1 MATRTDRMVNANADA
16 KMNNPAAV
24 KVLVLAGG
32 RSSER
37 DVSLATG
44 AAVSRGLHDAGFQV
58 LTFDPVASPRA
69 IPWSPSSQSAA
80 IDTDPPDRSTLVTNG
95 SPLGTA
101 LTPQDLAMVDLKSVD
116 LVFIALHGGDG
127 ENGRLQ
133 ALLDLCGVRYTGSG
147 MAASAL
153 AMDKHAA
160 KRIFVA
166 EKIPTPRWLIAE
178 AGCIPSFDEV
188 RRTLDLPVIVKP
200 SSQGSTVGLSLVR
213 DEAQWEE
220 ALNDAFQWDQTVLIE
235 EFIAGRELTVGVLGD
250 QALPVV
256 EIIPTHEIYDYE
268 CKYTSG
274 RTQYI
279 SPADLTSAQAGE
291 VQQLGREA
299 FKALGCQGYARAD
312 FRMSKDG
319 RFFCLEVNTLPGM
332 TSLSLVPKAARTA
345 GIEFPELLRRICNL
359 AMEPQR

>member
-1 MATRTDRMVNANADA
+1 MSHPSGSKPNSTSNLR
-16 KMNNPAAV
+16 
-24 KVLVLAGG
+24 VLVLAGG

-44 AAVSRGLHDAGFQV
+44 AAVSRGLHDAGFHI
-58 LTFDPVASPRA
+58 LTFDPVVSPRA
-69 IPWSPSSQSAA
+69 IPWSPDAGAA
-80 IDTDPPDRSTLVTNG
+80 SIDTTPPDQSVLASNG
-95 SPLGTA
+95 NPMGTA

-147 MAASAL
+147 MMASAL

-160 KRIFVA
+160 KRIFTA
-166 EKIPTPRWLIAE
+166 EGIPTPRWFAAE
-178 AGCIPSFDEV
+178 PGMIPTFDEV
-188 RRTLDLPVIVKP
+188 RATIGLPLIIKP
-200 SSQGSTVGLSLVR
+200 SCQGSTVGLSLVR
-213 DEAQWEE
+213 DESQWDK
-220 ALNDAFQWDQTVLIE
+220 ALSDAFVWDQRVLIE
-235 EFIAGRELTVGVLGD
+235 EFIAGRELTVGVLGG
-250 QALPVV
+250 QTMPVV

-279 SPADLTSAQAGE
+279 CPADLTPEQADE
-291 VQQLGREA
+291 VQRLGLDA
-299 FKALGCQGYARAD
+299 FNALGCQGYARTD

-345 GIEFPELLRRICNL
+345 GIEFPDLLKRICQL
-359 AMEPQR
+359 ALEPRP

>member
-1 MATRTDRMVNANADA
+1 
-16 KMNNPAAV
+16 MNSAQSVTPSL

-44 AAVSRGLHDAGFQV
+44 AAVSKGLHEAGFQV

-69 IPWSPSSQSAA
+69 IPWSPDAASASINTTPPEQSALA
-80 IDTDPPDRSTLVTNG
+80 TNG
-95 SPLGTA
+95 NPLGTA
-101 LTPQDLAMVDLKSVD
+101 LTPQDLAMVDLKSID
-116 LVFIALHGGDG
+116 LIFIALHGGDG

-147 MAASAL
+147 MMASAL

-160 KRIFVA
+160 KRIFMA
-166 EKIPTPRWLIAE
+166 EGIPTPRWFAAEPGLI
-178 AGCIPSFDEV
+178 PTFDEV
-188 RRTLDLPVIVKP
+188 RATIGLPLIIKP
-200 SSQGSTVGLSLVR
+200 SSQGSTVGLTLVR
-213 DEAQWEE
+213 EKSQWEK
-220 ALNDAFQWDQTVLIE
+220 ALNDAFAWDQRILIE
-235 EFIAGRELTVGVLGD
+235 EYIEGRELTVGVLGG
-250 QALPVV
+250 QAMPVV

-279 SPADLTSAQAGE
+279 CPADLTPAQVDE
-291 VQQLGREA
+291 VQRLGFEA
-299 FKALGCQGYARAD
+299 FTALGCRGYARTD

-345 GIEFPELLRRICNL
+345 GIEFPDLLKRICEL
-359 AMEPQR
+359 ALEPRL

>member
-1 MATRTDRMVNANADA
+1 MHT
-16 KMNNPAAV
+16 KMMTEPTTMTTPINPTAL
-24 KVLVLAGG
+24 KVLVLVGG

-44 AAVSRGLHDAGFQV
+44 AAVSRGLHDAGFNV
-58 LTFDPVASPRA
+58 LTFDPVVSAGA
-69 IPWSPSSQSAA
+69 VPWSPDAQSAL
-80 IDTDPPDRSTLVTNG
+80 IDTNPPDLSALVTNG
-95 SPLGTA
+95 NPVGSA
-101 LTPQDLAMVDLKSVD
+101 LTPQDLAMVHLNSTD

-147 MAASAL
+147 MMASAL

-160 KRIFVA
+160 KRVFIA
-166 EKIPTPRWLIAE
+166 ERIPTPRWLIAQPDN
-178 AGCIPSFDEV
+178 IPVFSEV
-188 RRTLDLPVIVKP
+188 RRNLDLPVIVKP

-213 DEAQWEE
+213 QESEWEK
-220 ALNDAFQWDQTVLIE
+220 ALNDAFEWDRTVLIE

-250 QALPVV
+250 QVLPVV
-256 EIIPTHEIYDYE
+256 EIVPTHEIYDYE

-279 SPADLTSAQAGE
+279 CPADLTPAQTAE
-291 VQQLGREA
+291 VQQLGLDA
-299 FKALGCQGYARAD
+299 FKALGCRGYARTD

-332 TSLSLVPKAARTA
+332 TSLSLVPNAARAA
-345 GIEFPELLRRICNL
+345 GIEFPQLIRRICEL
-359 AMEPQR
+359 ALEPQP